1 MGKIV
6 IGFIGIIAS
15 LQAFTFNGFISG
27 MSQKEVIIKAEQKD
41 IPLTYQPVV
50 SGTHFSW
57 KRLTNYEKYNRLRYP
72 THLFRSSCWV
82 SLYFTPN
89 SKKLYRVSIS
99 WPINDF
105 MPKHGK
111 IGRKDLIKILTDVL
125 TKKYGMPKRNF
136 PHNYIELVNSLALG
150 GSKKNWETK
159 DGSIIV
165 FSTNMGSVS
174 LNYID
179 ETLKDTKK
187 QERKVKKR
195 NLIIE
200 VIEKEGNKL

>member
-1 MGKIV
+1 MRKIV
-6 IGFIGIIAS
+6 IAFIGILVS

-27 MSQKEVIIKAEQKD
+27 MSQKEVIFKAEQKD

-57 KRLTNYEKYNRLRYP
+57 KRLTHYEKYNRLRYP
-72 THLFRSSCWV
+72 AHLFRSSCWV
-82 SLYFTPN
+82 SLHFTPN
-89 SKKLYRVSIS
+89 STRLYRVSIS

-125 TKKYGMPKRNF
+125 TKKYGIPKTNF
-136 PHNYIELVNSLALG
+136 PHNYAELVNSLVLG
-150 GSKKNWETK
+150 GSKKYWETK

-165 FSTNMGSVS
+165 FSTSMGSVS

-179 ETLKDTKK
+179 KILKNTKQK
-187 QERKVKKR
+187 ESKMKKK

-200 VIEKEGNKL
+200 VIEQEGNKL